1 MTPVHAF
8 QFLLAAKQAELHQRQ
23 RFSFYLELISAI
35 CALVHQ
41 LQRERGLSNGFLASG
56 SELFRVERNLQCT
69 LVDQSLNAL
78 QLKLKALLPESG
90 CFDSAV
96 CHRTSMALLA
106 QQDLT
111 MLRQQISSQ
120 AIGTQQSAQAFSRL
134 IHAWHLVV
142 ELLAERISDASL
154 QLMLQC
160 LLELSRMKELAGQER
175 AWGNVGFSQ
184 GCFSQELSRYI
195 MDLDEEQQQA
205 AERFLQIAPP
215 ALVNA
220 WTSQGNSQVSE
231 DLAHLRRMLRQFNG
245 ADCMVP
251 AIADVWYQ
259 LTTERIDRM
268 QQIILLILT
277 EISTELQQAL
287 AEAEGKLTSLQQ
299 PAVQQEPESPVSS
312 LLFDPSMP
320 GLHGIAMAT
329 PEPER
334 WNPFYKLQQE
344 QATSFAQS
352 AVVQRS

>member
-1 MTPVHAF
+1 MSVINKMLRDLDR
-8 QFLLAAKQAELHQRQ
+8 QQQQQRSHGPLILQ
-23 RFSFYLELISAI
+23 RKSRWSWLPWFIIPL
-35 CALVHQ
+35 ALVAGWLGQ
-41 LQRERGLSNGFLASG
+41 AWFTRQ
-56 SELFRVERNLQCT
+56 SE
-69 LVDQSLNAL
+69 
-78 QLKLKALLPESG
+78 
-90 CFDSAV
+90 
-96 CHRTSMALLA
+96 
-106 QQDLT
+106 
-111 MLRQQISSQ
+111 
-120 AIGTQQSAQAFSRL
+120 
-134 IHAWHLVV
+134 
-142 ELLAERISDASL
+142 
-154 QLMLQC
+154 
-160 LLELSRMKELAGQER
+160 
-175 AWGNVGFSQ
+175 

-220 WTSQGNSQVSE
+220 WTSQGNSQVSQ

-268 QQIILLILT
+268 QQIMLLILAG
-277 EISTELQQAL
+277 IDAELQQAL
-287 AEAEGKLTSLQQ
+287 ADAERNLTE
-299 PAVQQEPESPVSS
+299 VQAQSAGLNEPGSPVSS